1 MNCCVPPGKE
11 ASPKHNP
18 FKALCQHNVESS
30 FKDRTLE
37 KSNPK
42 MNPREEL
49 EFHHAQRF
57 LAQVLHQIYP
67 GDIRK
72 DFFMEKHWEGLSR

>member
-1 MNCCVPPGKE
+1 
-11 ASPKHNP
+11 
-18 FKALCQHNVESS
+18 
-30 FKDRTLE
+30 
-37 KSNPK
+37 

-72 DFFMEKHWEGLSR
+72 DFFMEKHWKGLSR